1 MFAVIQT
8 GGKQY
13 RVAQDDILSVERL
26 EGDPGD
32 SVAFDQVL
40 MVADGDDVNVTAD
53 GASVQAEILE
63 HNRAGKILIFKKKR
77 RKHYRR
83 RGGHRQQQTVVKIT
97 EILAKGSKPAAKKA
111 AKKAAAKT
119 DAEAAPA
126 EAEAKE
132 D

>member
-8 GGKQY
+8 GGKQH
-13 RVAQDDILSVERL
+13 RVARNDILSVERL
-26 EGDPGD
+26 AGEPGD
-32 SVAFDQVL
+32 LVDFDKVL
-40 MVADGDDVNVTAD
+40 MVANGETIDLNAD
-53 GASVQAEILE
+53 GATVKAEILE
-63 HNRAGKILIFKKKR
+63 HNRADKILIFKKKR

-97 EILAKGSKPAAKKA
+97 EILAKGAKPAAKKA
-111 AKKAAAKT
+111 AKKAASPKV
-119 DAEAAPA
+119 EAAAA